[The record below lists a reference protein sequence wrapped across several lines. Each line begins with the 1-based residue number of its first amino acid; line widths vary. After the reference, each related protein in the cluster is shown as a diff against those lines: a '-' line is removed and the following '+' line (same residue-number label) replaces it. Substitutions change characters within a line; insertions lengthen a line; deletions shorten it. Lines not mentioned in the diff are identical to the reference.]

1 MNDLEERRDYPCA
14 EMPMET
20 TQMRYDK
27 YALQINSLDH
37 GVMIQVGCK
46 SFAFEDTERAITYIN
61 EYLRNPQE
69 TIKKFYNNTLFN
81 QNQ

>member
-1 MNDLEERRDYPCA
+1 
-14 EMPMET
+14 
-20 TQMRYDK
+20 
-27 YALQINSLDH
+27 
-37 GVMIQVGCK
+37 MIRVGCK
-46 SFAFEDTERAITYIN
+46 VFAFEDIEKAIGYIN

>member
-1 MNDLEERRDYPCA
+1 MNQVEEIRDYPCA

-46 SFAFEDTERAITYIN
+46 SFAFEDVERAITYIN